1 MILINIA
8 KDFSEKPFG
17 RYHTEQK
24 GHPSDGK
31 WTGER
36 FRTEHLLKAF
46 KNNSDEKIT
55 VYLDD
60 VKRGFGSSFLEE
72 SFGGLV
78 REGIS
83 KKQIKKRLVINS
95 KDKDY
100 IDEIWEY
107 IEEAREL

>member
-8 KDFSEKPFG
+8 EDFSDKPFG
-17 RYHTEQK
+17 RYHIEQK
-24 GHPSDGK
+24 GHLSDGK

-36 FRTEHLLKAF
+36 FRNEQLLKAF
-46 KNNSDEKIT
+46 QNNTNEVIR

-72 SFGGLV
+72 SFGGLI
-78 REGIS
+78 RAGIS
-83 KKQIKKRLVINS
+83 REVIKKLLVIES
-95 KDKDY
+95 KDQDY

-107 IEEAREL
+107 IEEARKD